1 MRQIAQPQCRY
12 HRCNQIDCT
21 APISVLIS
29 SKRHQPGHLGEPRK
43 PRKLREPRKLRKPR
57 KPRKL
62 GELGQSK
69 PILFVMPDLQITTS
83 QNPAV

>member
-21 APISVLIS
+21 VPISVLIS

-43 PRKLREPRKLRKPR
+43 LRKLREPRKLRKPR
-57 KPRKL
+57 KL
-62 GELGQSK
+62 GELDQSK